1 VDNSLCWGTVMGTPL
16 RQLITTAAEVGFG
29 AVTITPQ
36 LYFEARQAGA
46 SDADLLRWLDES
58 GVRITLLDP
67 LMSALPGSPEPSS
80 VGPTFRALFEAT
92 ERDCFRVA
100 EALAI
105 PAINVAHFQ
114 ASPAPL
120 EELVESFAGLCDRA
134 SRRGFR
140 VLLEFMPEGSV
151 ADLATALRIL
161 HAADPADAAVM
172 LDTWHFYRTG
182 GTTVELQQY
191 EGRDIGGLQVS
202 DALPSV
208 RSQVSPGLNSRLLPG
223 LGVVPLREIVSWV
236 LAARPD
242 AFVGVEV
249 FNAELAARP
258 PQEAAREAFVHMAEL
273 LAGIESEGS

>member
-1 VDNSLCWGTVMGTPL
+1 MDISLCWGTVMGTPL
-16 RQLITTAAEVGFG
+16 RQLIATAAEAGFAG
-29 AVTITPQ
+29 VTITPQ

-46 SDADLLRWLDES
+46 SDTEVRRWLDDS
-58 GVRITLLDP
+58 GMKVTLLDP
-67 LMSALPGSPEPSS
+67 LMSVLPGSPEPSS

-92 ERDCFRVA
+92 EQDCFQVA

-105 PAINVAHFQ
+105 PCINVAHFQ
-114 ASPAPL
+114 ASPAPQD
-120 EELVESFAGLCDRA
+120 ELIESFAGLCNRA

-151 ADLATALRIL
+151 SDLATALEIV

-182 GTTVELQQY
+182 GTTEELQQY
-191 EGRDIGGLQVS
+191 DGRNVGGLQVS

-208 RSQVSPGLNSRLLPG
+208 RGQASPGLNSRLLPG
-223 LGVVPLREIVSWV
+223 VGAVPLREIVSWV
-236 LAARPD
+236 LAVRPD

-249 FNAELAARP
+249 FNAELAAGP
-258 PQEAAREAFVHMAEL
+258 PQEVARATYMHMAEL
-273 LAGIESEGS
+273 VAAIESEAS